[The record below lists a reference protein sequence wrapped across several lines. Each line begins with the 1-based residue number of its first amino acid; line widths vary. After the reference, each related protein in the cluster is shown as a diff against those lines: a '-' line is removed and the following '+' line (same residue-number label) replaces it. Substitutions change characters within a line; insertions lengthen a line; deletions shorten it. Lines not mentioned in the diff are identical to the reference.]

1 MSRMAEQQLYIH
13 GGYVSATSGK
23 TFETINPASGEV
35 LAVVQAAGREDVD
48 RAVKS
53 AQKGQKIWA
62 AMSAMERSR
71 ILRNAVDILRQ
82 RNDELARL
90 ETLDTGKP
98 LSETAAVDIA
108 TGADVL
114 EYYAGLIPA
123 LEGSQIPLRESSFVY
138 TRREPL
144 GVVAGIGAWNYPIQI
159 ALWKSAPALAA
170 GNAMIFKPSEVTP
183 LSALKLAEIYREA
196 GLPEGVF
203 NVLPGIGAETG
214 QYLTEH
220 PDIAKISFTGGIA
233 SGKKVMANSAASS
246 LKEVTMELGGK
257 SPLIVCEDANLDL
270 AADIAMMANFYSSG
284 QVCTNGTRVFIPTR
298 FKAAFEEK
306 ILARV
311 ARIRPG
317 DLFEESTNFGPLVSF
332 PHREN
337 VLRYIESGKQ
347 QGARL
352 LCGGDVLKGAAF
364 DHGAW
369 VAPTVFTDCHDRMTI
384 VREEI
389 FGPVMS
395 ILTYDDEAEVIRR
408 ANATEYGL
416 AAGVVTPDLNRAH
429 RIIHQLEAGICW
441 INSWGESPAEMP
453 VGGYKHSGI
462 GRENGVQTLQ
472 NYTQVK
478 SIQVE
483 MGQFQSIF

>member
-1 MSRMAEQQLYIH
+1 MSRMAEQQLYIN
-13 GGYVSATSGK
+13 GGYTSATSGR
-23 TFETINPASGEV
+23 TFETINPATGEV
-35 LAVVQAAGREDVD
+35 LATVQAAGREDVD
-48 RAVKS
+48 RAVES
-53 AQKGQKIWA
+53 AQRGQKIWA
-62 AMSAMERSR
+62 AMTAMERSR
-71 ILRNAVDILRQ
+71 ILRRAVDLLRQ

-98 LSETAAVDIA
+98 LSETAAVDIV

-123 LEGSQIPLRESSFVY
+123 LEGSQIPLRDSSFVY

-183 LSALKLAEIYREA
+183 LTALKLAEIYSEA
-196 GLPEGVF
+196 GLPDGVF

-220 PDIAKISFTGGIA
+220 PDIAKISFTGGVA
-233 SGKKVMANSAASS
+233 SGKKV
-246 LKEVTMELGGK
+246 
-257 SPLIVCEDANLDL
+257 
-270 AADIAMMANFYSSG
+270 MANFYSSG
-284 QVCTNGTRVFIPTR
+284 QVCTNGTRVFVPAKQ
-298 FKAAFEEK
+298 KAEFEHK
-306 ILARV
+306 ILERV
-311 ARIRPG
+311 ARIRAG
-317 DLFEESTNFGPLVSF
+317 DLFADDTNFGPLVSF
-332 PHREN
+332 PHRDN
-337 VLRYIESGKQ
+337 VLRYIESGKRE
-347 QGARL
+347 GARL
-352 LCGGDVLKGAAF
+352 LCGGEALKGDGF
-364 DHGAW
+364 DNGAW
-369 VAPTVFTDCHDRMTI
+369 VAPTVFTDCSDEMTI

-395 ILTYDDEAEVIRR
+395 ILSYADEAEVIRR

-416 AAGVVTPDLNRAH
+416 AAGVVTPNLNRAH

-462 GRENGVQTLQ
+462 GRENGVMTLQ
-472 NYTQVK
+472 SYTQVK

-483 MGQFQSIF
+483 MAKFQSIF